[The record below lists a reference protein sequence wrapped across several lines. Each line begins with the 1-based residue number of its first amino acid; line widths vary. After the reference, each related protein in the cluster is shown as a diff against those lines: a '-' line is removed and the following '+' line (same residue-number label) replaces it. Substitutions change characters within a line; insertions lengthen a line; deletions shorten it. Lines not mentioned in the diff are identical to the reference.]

1 MPKKDRKKANNT
13 LGAVL
18 ARRPNKTTVIYLT
31 SENAAVLANSVV
43 VVKDGSAHV
52 FKSSSVVDDG
62 DLATSQ
68 SVSTSILQQDI
79 IPNASKLS
87 FSMESG
93 SARLRILQMH
103 VGHVQKVKNSCK
115 IVSGR
120 RK

>member
-1 MPKKDRKKANNT
+1 MPKKARKKANNT

-52 FKSSSVVDDG
+52 FNSSSVADVG
-62 DLATSQ
+62 DQATSQ
-68 SVSTSILQQDI
+68 SVSTSTLQQDI
-79 IPNASKLS
+79 IPNASKSMS

-93 SARLRILQMH
+93 SARLRILQMQ
-103 VGHVQKVKNSCK
+103 VGHVQKIKNEGQAIC
-115 IVSGR
+115 I
-120 RK
+120 